1 MSRDR
6 PDSAP
11 SHPAPRHSGPTGLAR
26 ALPAGVLDASLN
38 SLGTFA
44 IGLAATLILDPGL
57 LGVFAVF
64 FTAHQ
69 TGLVLPMYLI
79 HLPAEVQAVARS
91 LPERLPML
99 RRSVWLGIAPSLL
112 AGLAVLLAVLVMRDA
127 ATGGELIGFAWT
139 AGAATMLSPTQTHV
153 RRMLHIAGASW
164 RAAIASGVQLA
175 VAAGAIF
182 ALRAAGTPATWVP
195 FGALALAS
203 FLSIAVGL
211 ALAAPWRGSTSGRLS
226 LRDLVI
232 AGRWLLV
239 TGAVAPAA
247 GFVVAALISHLASP
261 EDLGFAEAARL
272 AAQPILVLGIG
283 LNFVLGPRSMEAAH
297 RRDRAAARRVE
308 RLSILIILSATALY
322 LIIAGGAW
330 SWNPLYYLVPKAYE
344 VGGLTTLMILVS
356 CMVGSVL
363 PAQREL
369 LGARLERKLALVE
382 ILAGV
387 TAIAIAAS
395 ASVVG
400 SFARPWSL
408 LGENLWRA
416 VHYRRALRPVYRRPP
431 QPPDEEGWQG
441 LLLDRGDL

>member
-1 MSRDR
+1 MSWDR

-11 SHPAPRHSGPTGLAR
+11 SHRAPRQGNRTGLVH

-79 HLPAEVQAVARS
+79 HLPAEVQAVARP
-91 LPERLPML
+91 LPARLPML
-99 RRSVWLGIAPSLL
+99 RRSVWLGIAPSVL
-112 AGLAVLLAVLVMRDA
+112 AGAAVILAVLVMRKA
-127 ATGGELIGFAWT
+127 ATGAELIGFAWT
-139 AGAATMLSPTQTHV
+139 TGAATVLSPTQTHV

-175 VAAGAIF
+175 VALGALF
-182 ALRAAGTPATWVP
+182 ALRAAGAPATWVP

-203 FLSIAVGL
+203 FLSIVVGL
-211 ALAAPWRGSTSGRLS
+211 ALAAPWRGSASDQLGM
-226 LRDLVI
+226 RDLVT

-239 TGAVAPAA
+239 TGAAAPAA

-308 RLSILIILSATALY
+308 RLSIVIILSATVIY
-322 LIIAGGAW
+322 LLVAGGPW
-330 SWNPLYYLVPKAYE
+330 RWNPLYYLVPKAYE
-344 VGGLTTLMILVS
+344 VTGLTALMILVS
-356 CMVGSVL
+356 CMVGTVL

-369 LGARLERKLALVE
+369 LGARLERKLALIE
-382 ILAGV
+382 ILAGA
-387 TAIAIAAS
+387 TAIAVAAS

-416 VHYRRALRPVYRRPP
+416 IHYRQALRPVYRRPP
-431 QPPDEEGWQG
+431 RPREEEAWQG